1 MVSVPIGC
9 DQTYGRNDGIGSRRN
24 LSSAFQIKNDKPM
37 QDLNDLYYFAMVVDH
52 GGFAPA
58 GRAFGIPKSK
68 LSRRIAL
75 LEERLGVR
83 LIQRSTRRFAVT
95 EVGQNYYAHCKAMLV
110 EAQSAQEAI
119 EQTRAEPCGVVRLT
133 CPVALLDVRVGEM
146 LAAFMATHPRVDL
159 HLEATNRRVDVV
171 GEGVDVAI
179 RVRPPPLDDSDLV
192 MRVLGDRAQC
202 LVASPSLL
210 GRLGAPSVPADL
222 SRFSSLDLGAPQD
235 DHAWHLLGPND
246 ASAVIHHQPRFV
258 TGSMPALRAAAV
270 AGVGVVQLPT
280 MMLGGEIARGELV
293 RLLPEWAP
301 RREIV
306 HAVFASR
313 RGLLP
318 SVRALIDFL
327 IERFGALRED

>member
-1 MVSVPIGC
+1 
-9 DQTYGRNDGIGSRRN
+9 
-24 LSSAFQIKNDKPM
+24 M
-37 QDLNDLYYFAMVVDH
+37 QDLNDLYYFAAVVDH

-58 GRAFGIPKSK
+58 GRALGIPKSK
-68 LSRRIAL
+68 LSRRVAM
-75 LEERLGVR
+75 LENRLGVR

-95 EVGQNYYAHCKAMLV
+95 EIGQNYYAHCKAMLV
-110 EAQSAQEAI
+110 EAQSAQDAI
-119 EQTRAEPCGVVRLT
+119 DQTRAEPCGVVRLT

-146 LAAFMATHPRVDL
+146 IAAFMATYPRVEV

-192 MRVLGDRAQC
+192 LRTLADRGQC
-202 LVASPSLL
+202 LVASPALL
-210 GRLGAPSVPADL
+210 ARFGAPGVPADL
-222 SRFSSLDLGAPQD
+222 SRFPSLDLGSVQD
-235 DHAWHLLGPND
+235 DHTWHLLGPD
-246 ASAVIHHQPRFV
+246 EASAIIHHQPRLV
-258 TGSMPALRAAAV
+258 TGSMPALRVAAL

-280 MMLGGEIARGELV
+280 MMLGGEITRGELV
-293 RLLPEWAP
+293 RLLPDWAP
-301 RREIV
+301 RREII

-327 IERFGALRED
+327 AERFQALREE